1 MNMMFKPELIAP
13 SFVGFEVVGVEVE
26 KNVVMFVLESGCVQI
41 ECEMVA
47 RELTEKGYVEDYFRP
62 EHGHDVEY
70 TRLEVELNDPV
81 IVVKKGYSDLVDGQK
96 LKLTEK
102 QMQELNT
109 QLEYIANDQ
118 FQEKLAA

>member
-102 QMQELNT
+102 QMRELNT
-109 QLEYIANDQ
+109 QLEYIANDK
-118 FQEKLAA
+118 FQESLAA

>member
-41 ECEMVA
+41 ECEIVA
-47 RELTEKGYVEDYFRP
+47 KELTETGYVEDYFRP

-81 IVVKKGYSDLVDGQK
+81 MVVNKGYSDLVDGQK